1 VAQPRFLA
9 PVSSSR
15 AGCGRL
21 PTPALPNSRSQAKP
35 AVYARERRGSL
46 PLPGLASSRFGCWLR
61 GPSAE
66 YRAIIGS
73 GGSRGLLQVSS
84 STCRRCP
91 AYAPLLLLLRLMRR
105 LVAPSTRSEVTGTSS
120 DLAACLVA
128 VLPAGVVVDRSG
140 PPQAPTDGIEQHAGP
155 RESIEPAG
163 DVAGVRQA
171 DHAVDSGNRALA
183 NRFPRHTIQSTKVT
197 RERGTL

>member
-1 VAQPRFLA
+1 MRPTSNARLAELSQPGQAGRIRQGEAWILTAPGAGVLAVRVLA
-9 PVSSSR
+9 PR
-15 AGCGRL
+15 AFCRVPCDHRKRRL
-21 PTPALPNSRSQAKP
+21 EGPTPGVVVDLSAVPPN
-35 AVYARERRGSL
+35 
-46 PLPGLASSRFGCWLR
+46 
-61 GPSAE
+61 
-66 YRAIIGS
+66 
-73 GGSRGLLQVSS
+73 
-84 STCRRCP
+84 P

-140 PPQAPTDGIEQHAGP
+140 RRRPRRTASSSMPV

-163 DVAGVRQA
+163 DVAGVLQA

-183 NRFPRHTIQSTKVT
+183 NRFPRHTIQSTNVT

>member
-1 VAQPRFLA
+1 MRPTSNARLAELPQPGQAGRIRQGEAWILTAPGAGVLAVRVLA
-9 PVSSSR
+9 PR
-15 AGCGRL
+15 AFCRVPCDHRKRRL
-21 PTPALPNSRSQAKP
+21 EGPTPGVVVDLSAVPPN
-35 AVYARERRGSL
+35 
-46 PLPGLASSRFGCWLR
+46 
-61 GPSAE
+61 
-66 YRAIIGS
+66 
-73 GGSRGLLQVSS
+73 
-84 STCRRCP
+84 P

-140 PPQAPTDGIEQHAGP
+140 PPQAPTDRIEQHAGP

-183 NRFPRHTIQSTKVT
+183 NRFPRHTIQSTNVT